1 MCQCDRITYT
11 QDACGK
17 EPQKKTVFFLW
28 QLLCNSVG
36 AILDKAE
43 LLAA

>member
-17 EPQKKTVFFLW
+17 EPQKKSFFLW